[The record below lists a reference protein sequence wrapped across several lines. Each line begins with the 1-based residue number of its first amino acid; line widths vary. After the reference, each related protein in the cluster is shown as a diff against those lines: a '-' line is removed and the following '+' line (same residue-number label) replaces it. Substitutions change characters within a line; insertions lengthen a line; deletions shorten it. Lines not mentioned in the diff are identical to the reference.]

1 MSTPGFRA
9 LVNSASRDRSAVGG
23 AGLEISSTI
32 SLMGTYYPTLTDI
45 RQEFCALHNRTH
57 AGLRLCGQ
65 FCQRSGCYKLGP
77 EGGQLGSH
85 KGILI
90 ARKNSLEEKAVQR
103 PESDVSALPTRNKG

>member
-32 SLMGTYYPTLTDI
+32 SLMGTYYPTLTNI

-103 PESDVSALPTRNKG
+103 PESDLSALPTRNKG